1 MEAQKAEMVKIALEK
16 LKEANI
22 KKVIWSNFIMTLLFR
37 FAKLIFE
44 CLLKLIVKAYTDDGC
59 AKTVIIDETMKVYDI
74 MLILLNKNHF
84 QPTTNYAV
92 VEYLP
97 KFNMSKSRFL

>member
-1 MEAQKAEMVKIALEK
+1 
-16 LKEANI
+16 
-22 KKVIWSNFIMTLLFR
+22 
-37 FAKLIFE
+37 
-44 CLLKLIVKAYTDDGC
+44 LLKLIVKAYTDDGC

-74 MLILLNKNHF
+74 MLVLLNKNHF

-97 KFNMSKSRFL
+97 KFNMSNSTLSKIIKQKIVFFEYFYQINRENIRGP